1 LASAVLEVI
10 VRRDG
15 RQRLSSLFA
24 DGHSNLA
31 DEGSD
36 VVCAAVSAILQAAWL
51 GLEEVAKVSVKASK
65 TKGRL
70 SLRWPE
76 PARDDAAVI
85 AIVGTAER
93 AVEAIAKQFPANV
106 RLRRETEP

>member
-1 LASAVLEVI
+1 MLEVI

-24 DGHSNLA
+24 DGHA
-31 DEGSD
+31 DWAEEGTD
-36 VVCAAVSAILQAAWL
+36 LVCAAVSAILQAAWL
-51 GLEEVAKVSVKASK
+51 GLDEVAHVSVKGSK

-76 PARDDAAVI
+76 PARDDPAVM

-106 RLRRETEP
+106 RLVRETEP